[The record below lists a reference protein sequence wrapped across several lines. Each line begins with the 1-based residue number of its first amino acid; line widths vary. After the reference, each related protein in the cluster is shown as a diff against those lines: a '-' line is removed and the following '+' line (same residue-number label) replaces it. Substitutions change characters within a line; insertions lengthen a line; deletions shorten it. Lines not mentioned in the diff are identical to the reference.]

1 MLSEQDKKT
10 LLEIARASVK
20 SGLQHDCPLS
30 VDPNTYPEHLRTN
43 KATFVTLN
51 INNQLRGCIGTLQA
65 RQPLVNDV
73 AEHAYAAAFRDP
85 RFRPMTEEEF
95 PELQFHISILGE
107 TEPLEFSSEQDL
119 LEQMRPG
126 IDGLVLSD
134 GFHKGTFLPSVWE
147 SLPTPVEFLRHLKQ
161 KAGLPPDYWS
171 DSIRVER
178 YTVEE
183 F

>member
-1 MLSEQDKKT
+1 MLSDEDKKT
-10 LLEIARASVK
+10 LHDIARASVK
-20 SGLQHDCPLS
+20 SGLEHGCALS
-30 VDPNTYPEHLRTN
+30 VVPKDYPAHLRTN
-43 KATFVTLN
+43 KATFVTLK
-51 INNQLRGCIGTLQA
+51 INGQLRGCIGTLQA

-85 RFRPMTEEEF
+85 RFSPLNKNEF
-95 PELQFHISILGE
+95 TQLQYHISILGE
-107 TEPLEFSSEQDL
+107 TEPLEFSSERDL
-119 LEQMRPG
+119 LDKMRPG

-147 SLPTPVEFLRHLKQ
+147 SLPTASEFLRHLKQ
-161 KAGLPPDYWS
+161 KAGLPADYWS
-171 DSIRVER
+171 DSIKVER